1 LSRYHSHH
9 RYRPGGT
16 DITFLKEHMM
26 NQVTLY
32 TSDACAFC
40 QEAKNLLKLKNVT
53 PIEIQVGRDAGLMQE
68 MIARTGRRT
77 VPQIFIGGTHIGGYD
92 DLLALDRQ
100 ALLDGLL

>member
-1 LSRYHSHH
+1 MGVIVLFVHTCTKSTITPLSRYHSHH

-40 QEAKNLLKLKNVT
+40 QEAKNLLKLKNVN
-53 PIEIQVGRDAGLMQE
+53 RSKSRSDA
-68 MIARTGRRT
+68 T
-77 VPQIFIGGTHIGGYD
+77 
-92 DLLALDRQ
+92 LD
-100 ALLDGLL
+100 